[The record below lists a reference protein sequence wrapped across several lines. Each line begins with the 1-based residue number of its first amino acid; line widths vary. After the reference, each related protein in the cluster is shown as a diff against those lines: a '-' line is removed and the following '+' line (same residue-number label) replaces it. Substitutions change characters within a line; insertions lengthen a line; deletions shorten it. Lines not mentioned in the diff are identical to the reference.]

1 MATISGPKCKLCRR
15 EGVKLFLKGI
25 RCETAKC
32 AVSKRN
38 YPPGER
44 RWRRRKASEYGVQL
58 REKQKVRRMYGIME
72 RPFHNYYVKASQTKE
87 NTGVAMLMFLERR
100 LDNVLYRSC
109 IAASRRQA
117 RTLIGHKHVRV
128 NGKRVDRV
136 GYSVSPGDE
145 VALSGENVLTLA
157 RTNAGEVGKARS
169 TPEWLDV
176 ELEKAKVVVKQ
187 MPNREDIPEA
197 IQEQLIVEL
206 YGR

>member
-44 RWRRRKASEYGVQL
+44 HWRRGKPSEYGIQL
-58 REKQKVRRMYGIME
+58 REKQKVRKMYGVLE
-72 RPFHNYYVKASQTKE
+72 RTFHNYYEKASMVKE
-87 NTGVAMLMFLERR
+87 ATGTALLLQLERR

-109 IAASRRQA
+109 VAASRRQA
-117 RTLIGHKHVRV
+117 RKLIGHKHVTV
-128 NGKRVDRV
+128 NGKRVTRP
-136 GYSVSPGDE
+136 GFPVSAGDAIAVE
-145 VALSGENVLTLA
+145 GEKAVTIVK
-157 RTNAGEVGKARS
+157 TNAGEAAKAR
-169 TPEWLDV
+169 TIPGWMDV
-176 ELEKAKVVVKQ
+176 EQEAGKISVRELPK
-187 MPNREDIPEA
+187 REDITEE

-206 YGR
+206 YGK